1 MTKQEYFSTGK
12 DLWLEYVRVNG
23 YSFQPNNAG
32 LTKLSRLLDL
42 NKPYIQKCINAYLE
56 A

>member
-1 MTKQEYFSTGK
+1 MTKQERFNEGK
-12 DLWLEYVRVNG
+12 DLWFEYVRVNG
-23 YSFQPNNAG
+23 YSFQPTNTG
-32 LTKLSRLLDL
+32 LSKLSRLLDL